1 MFLKVQGLLVYQKLC
16 QLHLEIC
23 DLTRRWPTEEK
34 YELASQVRRSSNSS
48 PAQLAERHG
57 DRHVRNRIE
66 GVNNSRN
73 EANETIHHLYIAFPK
88 RYEPQERFN
97 NLLERYE
104 ECIRMLNGLER
115 AFEQQLPPSERKWTR
130 PNLEPRT
137 PNTNHL
143 KPEA

>member
-23 DLTRRWPTEEK
+23 DLTRRWPIEEK

-57 DRHVRNRIE
+57 DRHGRNRIE

-73 EANETIHHLYIAFPK
+73 EANETIHHLYIAFLK
-88 RYEPQERFN
+88 RYEPQERFD

-115 AFEQQLPPSERKWTR
+115 AFERQLPASERKWAR
-130 PNLEPRT
+130 QG
-137 PNTNHL
+137 
-143 KPEA
+143 PEARTRTHEPEPS